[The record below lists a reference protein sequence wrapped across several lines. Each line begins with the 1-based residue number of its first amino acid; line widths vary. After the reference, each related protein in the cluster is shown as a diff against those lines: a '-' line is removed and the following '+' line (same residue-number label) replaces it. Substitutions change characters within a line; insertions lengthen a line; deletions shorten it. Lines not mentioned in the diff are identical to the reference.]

1 MNVVFVA
8 PYFTGNTHRA
18 LLSFLNLPGTQV
30 ALISHD
36 PLERVPESVRGRIV
50 GHYQVRDSLDPD
62 QLVEAGRYFQRKLG
76 RVDRLI
82 GFLEQMQ
89 VPLGAARDRLGVE
102 GMGEAVALN
111 FREKNR
117 MKEVL
122 RAAGL
127 PVARQAL
134 LKGAE
139 DARRFIAQ
147 VGYPIVVKPPAGMG
161 SKATMRAFDDE
172 SLMEALESLHVSPS
186 NPAQA
191 EEFIRGDE
199 HTFETV
205 SVKGVPVW
213 SSSSYYLPG
222 PLEVLENPWM
232 QYCVLLPRETLP
244 PHAQAFQATNHAA
257 LRALGIHTGLSH
269 MEWFHLASGRAVVSE
284 VGARPP
290 GVHLMPLMGLAHGV
304 DMWAKWAE
312 LMTFERFEMP
322 ERVASVGVCFFRGQ
336 GRGQTVRAVHG
347 VEVAQAEAGVWVVE
361 HQLPRVG
368 QLKSDS
374 YEGEGWAIVRSP
386 DTQTTLGA
394 LRALVSHVQV
404 ELG

>member
-1 MNVVFVA
+1 
-8 PYFTGNTHRA
+8 
-18 LLSFLNLPGTQV
+18 
-30 ALISHD
+30 
-36 PLERVPESVRGRIV
+36 
-50 GHYQVRDSLDPD
+50 
-62 QLVEAGRYFQRKLG
+62 
-76 RVDRLI
+76 
-82 GFLEQMQ
+82 
-89 VPLGAARDRLGVE
+89 
-102 GMGEAVALN
+102 
-111 FREKNR
+111 
-117 MKEVL
+117 
-122 RAAGL
+122 
-127 PVARQAL
+127 
-134 LKGAE
+134 
-139 DARRFIAQ
+139 

-257 LRALGIHTGLSH
+257 LKALGIHTGLSH
-269 MEWFHLASGRAVVSE
+269 MEWFHLSSGRAVVSE

-304 DMWAKWAE
+304 EMWAKWAE

-347 VEVAQAEAGVWVVE
+347 VDAAQAQAGG
-361 HQLPRVG
+361 VG
-368 QLKSDS
+368 
-374 YEGEGWAIVRSP
+374 GRSP
-386 DTQTTLGA
+386 APAGRPAQERQLRGRRLGDRA
-394 LRALVSHVQV
+394 LIRHADDLRRLAGLGHERAGRARIASLRARRR
-404 ELG
+404 